1 MGYMRPNEFCSNHRS
16 PVKNLFM
23 GGSCTYPGGT
33 VIFGSGYLAANAVAE
48 DLGISKWWKEPE
60 KVTRARKM
68 GLL

>member
-1 MGYMRPNEFCSNHRS
+1 MAGPSKKGEW
-16 PVKNLFM
+16 

-48 DLGISKWWKEPE
+48 DLGISKWWQEPE
-60 KVTRARKM
+60 KVTRARKL